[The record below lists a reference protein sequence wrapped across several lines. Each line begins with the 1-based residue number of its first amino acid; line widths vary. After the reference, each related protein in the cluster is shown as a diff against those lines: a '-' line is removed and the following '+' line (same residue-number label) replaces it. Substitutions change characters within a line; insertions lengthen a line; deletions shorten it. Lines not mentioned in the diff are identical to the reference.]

1 LTAQKA
7 KIAEN
12 ATLVESSAEQKTVAA
27 ARRRV
32 LKWWDRNRRELPWRA
47 IRGRAPDPYFVWLSE
62 IMLQQTNVT
71 TAAPYFGRFT
81 RRWPSVE
88 SLAQASLEEVVDEF
102 AGLGYYSRARN
113 LHACAQAVAAGG
125 GAFPRE
131 VAELRALP
139 GVGDYTAKAVA
150 AIAFGRPCVPVDA
163 NIRRILCRYFGIKRL
178 DREGEKRLLDLSGS
192 WADRNRPG
200 DLAQALMDLGAMVC
214 RPREAD
220 CRSCPLGA
228 DCVAARSDP
237 TLFPAAAKKA
247 VRKIRFGVA
256 FYAQDRRGNFL
267 VRRRPA
273 KGLLA
278 GTLELP
284 GAIGIDEPT
293 QAAALK
299 WRPFAGKWE
308 KMPEC
313 VEHVFTHFTLKL
325 TVYRG
330 LFERLPEVDGGCSAM
345 PCGPQSLDKL
355 SSAMAKAARY
365 AHAGPKIML

>member
-1 LTAQKA
+1 LTAHKA
-7 KIAEN
+7 KIAEE
-12 ATLVESSAEQKTVAA
+12 ATLVESPVEQKTVAA

-32 LKWWDRNRRELPWRA
+32 LAWWDRHRREFPWRA
-47 IRGRAPDPYFVWLSE
+47 LRGRAPDSYFVWLSE

-71 TAAPYFGRFT
+71 TAVPYFERFT

-88 SLAQASLEEVVDEF
+88 SLAQASLDEVVDEF

-113 LHACAQAVAAGG
+113 LHACAKAVSAQG
-125 GAFPRE
+125 GAFPQE
-131 VAELRALP
+131 VDGLRALP

-150 AIAFGRPCVPVDA
+150 AIAFGRACVPIDA
-163 NIRRILCRYFGIKRL
+163 NIRRVLCRFYGVERMDRAGGKRL
-178 DREGEKRLLDLSGS
+178 MELSGL
-192 WADRNRPG
+192 WAAHDRPG
-200 DLAQALMDLGAMVC
+200 DFAQALMDLGALVC
-214 RPREAD
+214 RAREAD
-220 CRSCPLGA
+220 CGSCPLGA

-237 TLFPAAAKKA
+237 TLFPAPKKKA
-247 VRKIRFGVA
+247 ARKMRFGVA
-256 FYAQDRRGNFL
+256 FYARDRRGNFL
-267 VRRRPA
+267 VRRRPE

-293 QAAALK
+293 HAAALK

-308 KMPEC
+308 KMPES
-313 VEHVFTHFTLKL
+313 VEHVFTHFTLRL

-330 LFERLPEVDGGCSAM
+330 LFERLPEIDGGYAM
-345 PCGPQSLDKL
+345 MPWGPESLDKL

-365 AHAGPKIML
+365 AHK